1 MSTLKDYR
9 MDIKPNWCPGCGD
22 FSVLAAIQKSAVNL
36 NIEPE
41 DMALISGIGC
51 SGRISGYVNVY
62 SMHTMHGRAL
72 AVAQGVKLANPDLHV
87 ICAGGDGDGFG
98 IGLNHFAHAAR
109 RNVDITYIVMD
120 NQIYGL
126 TKGQMSPTSPLGM
139 ETKSSPS
146 GNPEQPI
153 NPLQMALASGSSF
166 IAQAFSGDVKQLVSL
181 IEQGMKHKGFS
192 FINVFSPCVTFNKIL
207 TYEFFK
213 KNLVN
218 LDEREGYDPSNRG
231 MAFNVVEET
240 SSMFTGVLYKNER
253 KTLTESLPKGSGTD
267 MLRQGT
273 FELRENMKDKLIK
286 RFI

>member
-22 FSVLAAIQKSAVNL
+22 FSVLAAIQKSSVNL

-126 TKGQMSPTSPLGM
+126 TKGQMSPTSPQGM
-139 ETKSSPS
+139 ETKSSPG

-166 IAQAFSGDVKQLVSL
+166 IAQAFSGDVKQLISL

-207 TYEFFK
+207 TYDYFK

-218 LDEREGYDPSNRG
+218 LDEREGYDRSNRG

-240 SSMFTGVLYKNER
+240 SSMITGVLYRKER
-253 KTLTESLPKGSGTD
+253 KTLMESLPKGSGTN
-267 MLRQGT
+267 MLRQGN
-273 FELRENMKDKLIK
+273 FELNKSMKDKLIS
-286 RFI
+286 RFV

>member
-1 MSTLKDYR
+1 MPTLKDYR

-22 FSVLAAIQKSAVNL
+22 FSVLAAIQKVSVNL
-36 NIEPE
+36 GIEPE
-41 DMALISGIGC
+41 NMALISGIGC

-72 AVAQGVKLANPDLHV
+72 AVAQGVKLANPNLHV
-87 ICAGGDGDGFG
+87 LCAGGDGDGFG

-139 ETKSSPS
+139 ETKSSPK
-146 GNPEQPI
+146 GNPELPI

-166 IAQAFSGDVKQLVSL
+166 IAQAFSGDVKQLMSL
-181 IEQGMKHKGFS
+181 IQQGMEHKGFS
-192 FINVFSPCVTFNKIL
+192 FINVFSPCVTFNKIF
-207 TYEFFK
+207 TYDYFK
-213 KNLVN
+213 NNLIN
-218 LDEREGYDPSNRG
+218 LDEKEGYDPSNRG

-240 SSMFTGVLYKNER
+240 GNMFTGLLYKQER
-253 KTLTESLPKGSGTD
+253 KTFTEALPNGAGTD
-267 MLRQGT
+267 MLNKGT
-273 FELRENMKDKLIK
+273 FNLDERMKNILIDQYV
-286 RFI
+286 

>member
-109 RNVDITYIVMD
+109 RNVDLTYIVMD

-126 TKGQMSPTSPLGM
+126 TKGQMSPTSPQGM
-139 ETKSSPS
+139 ETKSSPC

-153 NPLQMALASGSSF
+153 NPLQIALASGASF
-166 IAQAFSGDVKQLVSL
+166 IAQAFSGDVKQLTFL
-181 IEQGMKHKGFS
+181 IEQGMKHKGFA

-207 TYEFFK
+207 TFEFFK

-218 LDEREGYDPSNRG
+218 LDEREGYNPSNRG

-240 SSMFTGVLYKNER
+240 SSMFTGVLYRNER
-253 KTLTESLPKGSGTD
+253 KVLTESLPKGSGTN
-267 MLRQGT
+267 MLRQGN
-273 FELRENMKDKLIK
+273 FILNESLKEKLIS

>member
-1 MSTLKDYR
+1 MPTIKDYR

-22 FSVLAAIQKSAVNL
+22 FSVLAAIQKVSVNL
-36 NIEPE
+36 GIETE

-72 AVAQGVKLANPDLHV
+72 SVAQGVKLANPNLHV

-109 RNVDITYIVMD
+109 RNIDITYIVMD

-126 TKGQMSPTSPLGM
+126 TKGQMSPTSPQGM
-139 ETKSSPS
+139 ETKSSPA

-166 IAQAFSGDVKQLVSL
+166 IAQAFSGDVKQLMSL
-181 IEQGMKHKGFS
+181 IEQGMQHKGFS
-192 FINVFSPCVTFNKIL
+192 FINVFSPCVTFNKL
-207 TYEFFK
+207 LSYDFLK
-213 KNLVN
+213 KNLIN
-218 LDEREGYDPSNRG
+218 LDEREDYDPANKG
-231 MAFNVVEET
+231 MAFNLVEET
-240 SSMFTGVLYKNER
+240 ANMFTGILYKKER
-253 KTLTESLPKGSGTD
+253 KTYPEALPKNSGTN
-267 MLRQGT
+267 MLNRGT
-273 FELRENMKDKLIK
+273 FIVDETTKEKLIK
-286 RFI
+286 NFV

>member
-1 MSTLKDYR
+1 MPTIKDYR

-22 FSVLAAIQKSAVNL
+22 FSVLAAIQKVSVNL
-36 NIEPE
+36 GIETE

-72 AVAQGVKLANPDLHV
+72 SVAQGVKLANPNLYV

-109 RNVDITYIVMD
+109 RNIDITYIVMD

-126 TKGQMSPTSPLGM
+126 TKGQMSPTSPQGM

-166 IAQAFSGDVKQLVSL
+166 IAQAFSGDVKQLMSL
-181 IEQGMKHKGFS
+181 IEQGMQHKGFS
-192 FINVFSPCVTFNKIL
+192 FINVFSPCVTFNKL
-207 TYEFFK
+207 LSYDFLK
-213 KNLVN
+213 KNLIN
-218 LDEREGYDPSNRG
+218 LDEREDYDPTNKG

-240 SSMFTGVLYKNER
+240 ANMFTGILYKNER
-253 KTLTESLPKGSGTD
+253 KTYPEALPKNSGSN
-267 MLRQGT
+267 MLNRGT
-273 FELRENMKDKLIK
+273 FTVDETTKEKLIK
-286 RFI
+286 DFA

>member
-1 MSTLKDYR
+1 MSTLKEYR

-109 RNVDITYIVMD
+109 RNVDLTYIVMD

-126 TKGQMSPTSPLGM
+126 TKGQMSPTSPQGM

-153 NPLQMALASGSSF
+153 NPLQIALASGSSF
-166 IAQAFSGDVKQLVSL
+166 IAQAFSGDVKQLTSL
-181 IEQGMKHKGFS
+181 IEQGIKHKGFA

-207 TYEFFK
+207 TYEFLK

-218 LDEREGYDPSNRG
+218 LDEKEGYDPSNRS

-240 SSMFTGVLYKNER
+240 SSMFTGVLYRNKR
-253 KTLTESLPKGSGTD
+253 KLLTESLPKGSGTN
-267 MLRQGT
+267 MLRQGN
-273 FELRENMKDKLIK
+273 FILNESMKEKLIS

>member
-1 MSTLKDYR
+1 MSTLKEFR

-22 FSVLAAIQKSAVNL
+22 FSVLAAIQKSVVSL

-72 AVAQGVKLANPDLHV
+72 AVAQGVKLANPDLNV

-126 TKGQMSPTSPLGM
+126 TKGQMSPTSPHGM
-139 ETKSSPS
+139 ETKSSPG
-146 GNPEQPI
+146 GNPEQPV

-166 IAQAFSGDVKQLVSL
+166 IAQAFSGDVKQLMSL
-181 IEQGMKHKGFS
+181 IEQGIKHKGFS

-213 KNLVN
+213 KNLVI
-218 LDEREGYDPSNRG
+218 LEEKKGYDPSNRG
-231 MAFNVVEET
+231 MAFNIVEET

-253 KTLTESLPKGSGTD
+253 KTLTESLPKGSGTN
-267 MLRQGT
+267 MLRQGY
-273 FELRENMKDKLIK
+273 FSLNESMKDKLIK

>member
-72 AVAQGVKLANPDLHV
+72 AVAQGVKIANPDLHV